1 MAKLPPYMAAFL
13 DFPGATQ
20 TSSPFVGALALQA
33 THEIQLTRGPRKLEP
48 LGRRECDG
56 RFSTPPEP

>member
-1 MAKLPPYMAAFL
+1 MTKRPPFRAAFQ
-13 DFPGATQ
+13 DFLGATQ
-20 TSSPFVGALALQA
+20 TTSALVGPLALQA

-56 RFSTPPEP
+56 RFSTPPGP